1 MLMLNSL
8 IMQDIRIYIA
18 QQRGETS
25 IGTHLVRSTL
35 NCGSFVSPHR
45 EAIGRL
51 QQINSWQVAPQ
62 ETLELPTSQGTISL
76 LIPLVGDLLVTMD
89 GQTYTVSVGTILV
102 HNFENNTAIQIKAL
116 SAVGEPAIF
125 QEFVLNSA
133 IHTPTLPHIVDLP
146 LTSSFEKNKMY
157 PVGTD
162 LATDFQFYFGAF
174 AGKHDFELQIGQ
186 DQKSA
191 FAFVLDGNFEVEER
205 ILYPS
210 DGLYLPDSN
219 NLDIE
224 CLSATGLL
232 VVLCF

>member
-1 MLMLNSL
+1 MLNSL

-18 QQRGETS
+18 EQRGETS

-35 NCGSFVSPHR
+35 NYGSFAAPHR

-51 QQINSWQVAPQ
+51 QQVNSWQVALQ
-62 ETLELPTSQGTISL
+62 ETLELPTNQDTVSF

-89 GQTYTVSVGTILV
+89 GQTYTVPVGTILV
-102 HNFENNTAIQIKAL
+102 HNFENNTAIHIKA
-116 SAVGEPAIF
+116 SSEVGEPAIF

-133 IHTPTLPHIVDLP
+133 INTPTLPHIANLP
-146 LTSSFEKNKMY
+146 LSSSFEKNKMY

-191 FAFVLDGNFEVEER
+191 FAFALDGNFEVEER

-210 DGLYLPDSN
+210 DGLYLPDSK

>member
-1 MLMLNSL
+1 MLTLNSL

-18 QQRGETS
+18 EQRGETS

-35 NCGSFVSPHR
+35 NYGSFAAPHR

-51 QQINSWQVAPQ
+51 QLVNSWQVAPQ
-62 ETLELPTSQGTISL
+62 GTLKLPTSQDTVSL

-89 GQTYTVSVGTILV
+89 AQTYTVPVGTILV
-102 HNFENNTAIQIKAL
+102 HNFENNTAIHIKA
-116 SAVGEPAIF
+116 SSEVAEPAIF

-133 IHTPTLPHIVDLP
+133 INNPTLPHIVDLP
-146 LTSSFEKNKMY
+146 LTFSFEKNKMY

-186 DQKSA
+186 DHKNA
-191 FAFVLDGNFEVEER
+191 FAFALDGNFEVEER

-210 DGLYLPDSN
+210 DGLYLPYSN

>member
-1 MLMLNSL
+1 
-8 IMQDIRIYIA
+8 MQDIRIYIA
-18 QQRGETS
+18 EQRGETS
-25 IGTHLVRSTL
+25 TGTHLVRSTL
-35 NCGSFVSPHR
+35 NYGSFAAPHR

-51 QQINSWQVAPQ
+51 QQVNSWQVAPQ
-62 ETLELPTSQGTISL
+62 KTLELPTSRETVSF

-89 GQTYTVSVGTILV
+89 GQTYNVPVGTILV
-102 HNFENNTAIQIKAL
+102 QNFENNTAIHIKA
-116 SAVGEPAIF
+116 SSKVGEAAIL

-133 IHTPTLPHIVDLP
+133 INTPTLPHIVNLP
-146 LTSSFEKNKMY
+146 LSSSFEKNKMY

-191 FAFVLDGNFEVEER
+191 FAFALDGNFEVEER

>member
-18 QQRGETS
+18 EQRGETS

-35 NCGSFVSPHR
+35 NYGSFAAPHR

-51 QQINSWQVAPQ
+51 QQVNSWQVAPQ
-62 ETLELPTSQGTISL
+62 GTLELPTSQDTVSF

-89 GQTYTVSVGTILV
+89 GQTYTVPVGTILV
-102 HNFENNTAIQIKAL
+102 HNFENNMAIHIKA
-116 SAVGEPAIF
+116 SSEVGEPAIF
-125 QEFVLNSA
+125 QEFVLNST
-133 IHTPTLPHIVDLP
+133 INNPTLPYIVNLP
-146 LTSSFEKNKMY
+146 LSSSFEKNKMY

-174 AGKHDFELQIGQ
+174 AGKHDFELQIDQ

-191 FAFVLDGNFEVEER
+191 FAFALDGNFEVEER